1 MKGASDIAK
10 SGIGFP
16 AERLVER
23 ICCTIALLVLVGT
36 FAVRFSLFQTRWLN
50 PDEFEHLHAAWCQSE
65 GLVPYRDFFEHHT
78 PWFYWLL
85 LPLVKGAHEGPDMA
99 VRSVLLARGL
109 CVVLTATALGA
120 VVCIGVLWGRSGAS
134 RPQTTEEPRAFPQR
148 VAASGVLAGLV
159 AATLLAGM
167 PMFLDKSMEIRPDV
181 PAVLL
186 WACALAF
193 LARGIRDYEQGESL
207 GMSFVVSG
215 LCLGGAI
222 MCTQKLLF
230 AVPGFVLGGLLWV
243 LFGGADE
250 ERARR
255 LRCAALSA
263 AAGLI
268 PPLLTWAW
276 FAAHR
281 AGYVFVYNNF
291 LLNARWRSAEP
302 PEPLLARLAESSWPV
317 LLLAWGGVVVLC
329 LNFIR
334 RKAYDWF
341 GVVLLGSLT
350 SFLLGLLV
358 IPVAF
363 AQYFLPILPLV
374 ALFAGRFTVF
384 LAHQVPNLARPV
396 YIGLV
401 LVLVQATPVSYA
413 LGCRHWRNDGQIA
426 ALQFVLANTTPND
439 MVMDGWRGMGVFR
452 PHAWYYYF
460 LHPEVRGMLP
470 PAELAV
476 FLSRLESG
484 EVKPKLIVMD
494 NNLRLLSDRLV
505 AFVERQYEVAG
516 GDMWLRKADVSAEPQ
531 LGEPAAVASGLSAAN
546 EKGRASVVEESFKR

>member
-1 MKGASDIAK
+1 MSGVSAMAK
-10 SGIGFP
+10 SGDGYP
-16 AERLVER
+16 AERLVKR
-23 ICCTIALLVLVGT
+23 ACCTIALLMLVGT
-36 FAVRFSLFQTRWLN
+36 FAIRFSLFQTRWLN
-50 PDEFEHLHAAWCQSE
+50 PDEFEHLHAAWCHSE

-85 LPLVKGAHEGPDMA
+85 LPLVKGAHEGPDRA
-99 VRSVLLARGL
+99 VRAVLLARGL
-109 CVVLTATALGA
+109 SVALTAAALGA
-120 VVCIGVLWGRSGAS
+120 VVCIGALWGRSGAS
-134 RPQTTEEPRAFPQR
+134 RPQVTEEPRAFPQP
-148 VAASGVLAGLV
+148 VAASGALAGLV
-159 AATLLAGM
+159 AAAVLAGL
-167 PMFLDKSMEIRPDV
+167 PMFLDKSLEIRPDV
-181 PAVLL
+181 PAMLL
-186 WACALAF
+186 WACALVF
-193 LARGIRDYEQGESL
+193 LARGIRAYEKGEGLSL
-207 GMSFVVSG
+207 SFVVSG

-243 LFGGADE
+243 LFGGAAE
-250 ERARR
+250 ERTRR
-255 LRCAALSA
+255 LRCAAFSA
-263 AAGLI
+263 AAGLF

-291 LLNARWRSAEP
+291 LLNARWRAAEP

-317 LLLAWGGVVVLC
+317 LLLAGGGVVVLC
-329 LNFIR
+329 LNFIT
-334 RKAYDWF
+334 RKTYDWF
-341 GVVLLGSLT
+341 GVILLGSLT

-363 AQYFLPILPLV
+363 AQYFLPVLPLV

-384 LAHQVPNLARPV
+384 MAHQVPNLARPA
-396 YIGLV
+396 YLGLV
-401 LVLVQATPVSYA
+401 LVFVQGTPVSYA
-413 LGCRHWRNDGQIA
+413 LGCRDWRNDGQIA
-426 ALQFVLANTTPND
+426 EFKFVLEHTTPND
-439 MVMDGWRGMGVFR
+439 IVMDGWRGMGVFR

-470 PAELAV
+470 PAELAS

-505 AFVERQYEVAG
+505 AFVERQYEEVG
-516 GDMWLRKADVSAEPQ
+516 DDMWLRKAEVQTGPQ
-531 LGEPAAVASGLSAAN
+531 PGEPAAVASRSSPAN
-546 EKGRASVVEESFKR
+546 EESGAPIVEESLKR